1 MSDNLGNTSQDR
13 RSVALS
19 SEHERR
25 HFVEQFADDHPG
37 VLPMDVEVV
46 LDEARAKIAPS
57 ESRDRLIRQVE
68 NLLGLA
74 S

>member
-1 MSDNLGNTSQDR
+1 MSDNKGNTPEDR
-13 RSVALS
+13 RAVALS

-25 HFVEQFADDHPG
+25 HFVQQFADDHPG
-37 VLPMDVEVV
+37 VLAMDVEVV

-57 ESRDRLIRQVE
+57 ESREKLTRQVE

>member
-1 MSDNLGNTSQDR
+1 MSDDLGNTSQDR

-25 HFVEQFADDHPG
+25 HFVEQFSDDHPG
-37 VLPMDVEVV
+37 VLPMDVDVV
-46 LDEARAKIAPS
+46 LDEASAKIAPS
-57 ESRDRLIRQVE
+57 ESRERLTRQLE

>member
-1 MSDNLGNTSQDR
+1 MNDNLGNTPQDR
-13 RSVALS
+13 RVVALS
-19 SEHERR
+19 EEHERR
-25 HFVEQFADDHPG
+25 HFVQQFADDHPG

-57 ESRDRLIRQVE
+57 ESREKLTLQVE
-68 NLLGLA
+68 TLLGLA